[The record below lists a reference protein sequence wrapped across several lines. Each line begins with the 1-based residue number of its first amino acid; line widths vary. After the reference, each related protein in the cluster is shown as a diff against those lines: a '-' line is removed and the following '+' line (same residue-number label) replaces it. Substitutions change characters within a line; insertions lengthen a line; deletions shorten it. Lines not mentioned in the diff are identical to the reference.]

1 MPLHL
6 AAYGGNAEVVR
17 LLLDYGANAAA
28 EDKRGKTPF
37 QVALEI
43 GMDEITKLL
52 TDLGSAQLR
61 GGL

>member
-1 MPLHL
+1 MHL

>member
-17 LLLDYGANAAA
+17 LLLDYGENTAA

-37 QVALEI
+37 QVALKN

-52 TDLGSAQLR
+52 TDHGSAQLR
-61 GGL
+61 GEL